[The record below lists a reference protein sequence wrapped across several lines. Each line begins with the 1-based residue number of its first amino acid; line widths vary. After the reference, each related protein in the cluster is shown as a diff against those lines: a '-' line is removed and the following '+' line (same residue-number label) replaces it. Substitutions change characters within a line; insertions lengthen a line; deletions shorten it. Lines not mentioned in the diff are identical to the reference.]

1 MNYIGFNNAKAMVI
15 NSRNLSFIVNSISVK
30 LGDINERR
38 SEFNKIYDQSKNFNG
53 WCG

>member
-1 MNYIGFNNAKAMVI
+1 MNYIRLNNAKAMVI
-15 NSRNLSFIVNSISVK
+15 NLRNLSFTVNSISTE
-30 LGDINERR
+30 LGDIYERR